1 MCNLELQKKQR
12 ECKLAFSHRPR
23 PPLFARG
30 DARSQGRTRLL
41 QETLPPGGR
50 KGRGS
55 APRSKRCWPSG
66 YRERSSRAERATE
79 SLRERGIGFIRVL
92 TRGEGTLR
100 GREQA
105 AENFARGRAGCPS
118 GRRAHAR
125 ARALSS
131 SLAPSRA
138 LPPVLALRLVALSPC
153 SLACLL
159 GVETRG
165 VHGQDCSPEDGR
177 SIRVP
182 ESRSSVVPLLGLPTE
197 GCAGLSTPSTM
208 TRRMNLPIG
217 GGGTESLLKGR

>member
-131 SLAPSRA
+131 SLP
-138 LPPVLALRLVALSPC
+138 LALSRLFLPFVSSLFRPARLLAYSASKLVAST
-153 SLACLL
+153 AK
-159 GVETRG
+159 TAR
-165 VHGQDCSPEDGR
+165 QKTDGA
-177 SIRVP
+177 S
-182 ESRSSVVPLLGLPTE
+182 
-197 GCAGLSTPSTM
+197 
-208 TRRMNLPIG
+208 
-217 GGGTESLLKGR
+217 ESLSRGLL

>member
-1 MCNLELQKKQR
+1 MCNLDCRKNKGSVNSRFRIDRVPPFLQEETPARR
-12 ECKLAFSHRPR
+12 EERAFFKRR
-23 PPLFARG
+23 FRRVAARG
-30 DARSQGRTRLL
+30 AVLLPARSGA
-41 QETLPPGGR
+41 G
-50 KGRGS
+50 
-55 APRSKRCWPSG
+55 PSG